1 MGHTTIVTTTRYV
14 APVQDYQQKAMDA
27 MAEDLAALLGGP
39 EPTPPEPEPQ
49 PELRVVRFPERR
61 AVGE

>member
-1 MGHTTIVTTTRYV
+1 
-14 APVQDYQQKAMDA
+14 MDA

-39 EPTPPEPEPQ
+39 EPEPPEPEPQ
-49 PELRVVRFPERR
+49 PELKLVRFPKRR